1 MSELFKQDH
10 LPNMQKYINRLAD
23 VPRTPLIA
31 EYKSLEDKI
40 VWFDYAEKGK
50 QCALQYNPEDPDM
63 TQSGVGRLTVPD
75 ERVYNTLNP
84 LFKDTL
90 LEGLIKNYQLFRA
103 RLMWVGP
110 KTCYSMH
117 RDKTRRIHIPIF
129 TNPECYFVFANHP
142 PVHIDAGYAW
152 GVDTREWHTFMNC
165 SNQPRLHL
173 VGCTLV

>member
-1 MSELFKQDH
+1 MTDH
-10 LPNMQKYINRLAD
+10 LSNMHEQIKQLAQEPNALL
-23 VPRTPLIA
+23 VE

-50 QCALQYNPEDPDM
+50 QCAVQYNPADPDM

-75 ERVYNTLNP
+75 ERVYNKLNP
-84 LFKDTL
+84 LF
-90 LEGLIKNYQLFRA
+90 EGTMIEKIINRYELFRT

-117 RDKTRRIHIPIF
+117 RDKTRRIHIPII
-129 TNPECYFVFANHP
+129 TNPECYFVFADHP
-142 PVHIDAGYAW
+142 PVHCFPGYAW
-152 GVDTREWHTFMNC
+152 GVDTKLWHTFMNC
-165 SNQPRLHL
+165 SEQPRLHL